1 MISRNFAG
9 LEQSAVRRGLF
20 EELFV
25 RSCSIDDRAGRHY
38 TAPVM
43 QTRRAPNV
51 EIEYSKTFRIRGR
64 WWTLIG
70 FLVVVV
76 ILAAT
81 IGAPIPFFDL
91 WSSSSEKLQIARRIF
106 WREKGLWSGDWG
118 LRPVRIFAGMLV
130 GAALASSGACLQ
142 SVFRNPLAEPYLL
155 GVSSGGALGA
165 TVGLWLQPRAAFD
178 LSVPLAFA
186 GALMASALVYVL
198 GARSSTR
205 FSGGAS
211 PANRGVLLLTGVALS
226 SFLSSLMALVL
237 AFSDSANL
245 SQQIVFWSLGTLT
258 RASSSQNV
266 LLLIVLTIGLTI
278 TLRSSRDLNALRMG
292 DEEAQ
297 TLGVDVRRLH
307 FRLLCAAALMS
318 AVAVAFCGLI
328 GFVGLL
334 APQGVRRIFGGD
346 IRALV
351 PAAAIGGATLLVGCD
366 AIARSI
372 APPVELPVGIVTALL
387 GVPLFLWLARRI

>member
-1 MISRNFAG
+1 
-9 LEQSAVRRGLF
+9 
-20 EELFV
+20 
-25 RSCSIDDRAGRHY
+25 
-38 TAPVM
+38 M
-43 QTRRAPNV
+43 QIRPAAATQTTT
-51 EIEYSKTFRIRGR
+51 IEYSKATFQSRGR
-64 WWTLIG
+64 WLALLGLLLI
-70 FLVVVV
+70 VV

-81 IGAPIPFFDL
+81 VGAPVSFSDL
-91 WSSSSEKLQIARRIF
+91 WSNDSEKLQIARRIF
-106 WREKGLWSGDWG
+106 WRDGGWSGGDWG

-165 TVGLWLQPRAAFD
+165 TIGLWLQPHATFD
-178 LSVPLAFA
+178 LSVVLAFV
-186 GALMASALVYVL
+186 GALGASALVYAL
-198 GARSSTR
+198 GAKSSTR
-205 FSGGAS
+205 FAGGGVGSGG
-211 PANRGVLLLTGVALS
+211 NRGVLLLTGVALS
-226 SFLSSLMALVL
+226 SFLSSLMALIL

-266 LLLIVLTIGLTI
+266 LLLIVLTVGLTI
-278 TLRSSRDLNALRMG
+278 LLRSSRDLNALRMG
-292 DEEAQ
+292 DEEAA

-334 APQGVRRIFGGD
+334 APQGVRKLFGGD
-346 IRALV
+346 VRVLV
-351 PAAAIGGATLLVGCD
+351 PAAAIGGAILLVGCD
-366 AIARSI
+366 AIARSV
-372 APPVELPVGIVTALL
+372 APPIELPVGIVTALL
-387 GVPLFLWLARRI
+387 GVPLFLWLARRS